1 MVNCRGGIR
10 TMIVTGDHH
19 HTAIATARDV
29 GMISMKAQ
37 IIVIDTVIPPHPLA
51 SPAVSAHTTPAQS
64 ARNSLDQQTP
74 QRSAADLKQPFRLG
88 LEKPRPGH
96 AMSFM
101 QSPVSPRDRPTG
113 VERRLQGHSMSHI
126 QTWAAQ
132 HDPSRGVQGASPV
145 GMGGSPQRLSF
156 EAAQPSAHSA
166 PAMQN
171 QQSRPQPSHRSVD
184 SLQQQQ
190 PASAVSSAVHR
201 GQLQQET
208 DHQWD
213 EQQQQQQQQQQ
224 QTPLQVWYE
233 ETQQSRHD
241 GVGATHHHL
250 QAADQQQQF
259 IQPQQQQQQKQQ
271 QQKSRLSLEDNRLH
285 HGAHQRPAPLQI
297 SSGDASQ
304 RDTVG
309 GGSSSH
315 PYQAA
320 PVSFPASSLYQT
332 SAASPSLSGRQ
343 HVASLAHTDRQH
355 VTADARGSR
364 QHSRLELIPMGAV
377 PRDPT
382 AQATLSPPP
391 SRSARQL
398 LAPLAIT
405 PTPNRHSPWPPS
417 PAPGVDGLQFVL
429 GLSNKTMSPIQ
440 ALTAL
445 AEGRLQ
451 CAITGSAFQHLL
463 ESSDL
468 APLEIVMRSV
478 VVFARMQP
486 QHKGKAVELLTVKGV
501 HQMHDGAPR
510 HIQVP
515 IGFRVNLGFN

>member
-19 HTAIATARDV
+19 HTALATARDV

-51 SPAVSAHTTPAQS
+51 SPAVSTHTSPGQS

-74 QRSAADLKQPFRLG
+74 QRFAADKGQPFRPG

-101 QSPVSPRDRPTG
+101 QSPVSPRDRLPR

-126 QTWAAQ
+126 QTLAAQ
-132 HDPSRGVQGASPV
+132 HDRSGGVQGGSPV
-145 GMGGSPQRLSF
+145 AVGVNPQRLSF

-166 PAMQN
+166 PAMQH
-171 QQSRPQPSHRSVD
+171 QQSRPQPSRPFID
-184 SLQQQQ
+184 SLQQ
-190 PASAVSSAVHR
+190 PASAISSAVHH
-201 GQLQQET
+201 GQLQQKINHER
-208 DHQWD
+208 D
-213 EQQQQQQQQQQ
+213 EQQQQQQQ
-224 QTPLQVWYE
+224 QTPLQPWYE
-233 ETQQSRHD
+233 ETQQSRHNSIGD
-241 GVGATHHHL
+241 THHHV
-250 QAADQQQQF
+250 QAADQQQHQ
-259 IQPQQQQQQKQQ
+259 QQQQQQKQQ

-285 HGAHQRPAPLQI
+285 HGAHQKPAALQI
-297 SSGDASQ
+297 SSFDAGHQ
-304 RDTVG
+304 DTVG
-309 GGSSSH
+309 DVSRGLSSNPH
-315 PYQAA
+315 QAA
-320 PVSFPASSLYQT
+320 PVFPASSLHQT

-343 HVASLAHTDRQH
+343 HAASLAHSDRQH
-355 VTADARGSR
+355 VTADTRGSR
-364 QHSRLELIPMGAV
+364 QHSRLELSPMGAAL
-377 PRDPT
+377 RDPT
-382 AQATLSPPP
+382 AQTTLPLTP

-398 LAPLAIT
+398 LTPLTTT
-405 PTPNRHSPWPPS
+405 PTPTPSPWPPS
-417 PAPGVDGLQFVL
+417 PAPGVDGLRFVL
-429 GLSNKTMSPIQ
+429 GLSNKAMSPIQ

-451 CAITGSAFQHLL
+451 CAITGAAFQHLL

-515 IGFRVNLGFN
+515 IRFRVNLGLL

>member
-1 MVNCRGGIR
+1 
-10 TMIVTGDHH
+10 MIMTGDHH
-19 HTAIATARDV
+19 HTALATACDV

-51 SPAVSAHTTPAQS
+51 SPAVSTHTSPAQS
-64 ARNSLDQQTP
+64 ARNSLDQQIP
-74 QRSAADLKQPFRLG
+74 QRSAADLGQPFRPG

-101 QSPVSPRDRPTG
+101 QSPVSPRDRPPG
-113 VERRLQGHSMSHI
+113 VEKRLQGHSMSHI
-126 QTWAAQ
+126 QTLAAQ
-132 HDPSRGVQGASPV
+132 HDRSGGAQGGRPV
-145 GMGGSPQRLSF
+145 AAGGSPQRLSF

-166 PAMQN
+166 PAMQH

-190 PASAVSSAVHR
+190 QPASAVNSAVSSAVHH
-201 GQLQQET
+201 GHLQQEM
-208 DHQWD
+208 DHQWN

-233 ETQQSRHD
+233 ETQQSRHSGID
-241 GVGATHHHL
+241 ATHHHL
-250 QAADQQQQF
+250 QAADQQQQC
-259 IQPQQQQQQKQQ
+259 IQQQHQQQQK
-271 QQKSRLSLEDNRLH
+271 QKSRLSLEDNRLH

-297 SSGDASQ
+297 SSFDAGH
-304 RDTVG
+304 RDAVG
-309 GGSSSH
+309 GVSGGLSSNSR
-315 PYQAA
+315 PAA
-320 PVSFPASSLYQT
+320 PVFPASSLYQT
-332 SAASPSLSGRQ
+332 SAASASLSGRQ
-343 HVASLAHTDRQH
+343 HVASLAHSDRQH
-355 VTADARGSR
+355 VTADARSSR
-364 QHSRLELIPMGAV
+364 QHSRLELDPMGAV
-377 PRDPT
+377 PRDPN
-382 AQATLSPPP
+382 AQTTLPLTP

-398 LAPLAIT
+398 LAPLT
-405 PTPNRHSPWPPS
+405 TTPNPSPGAPS
-417 PAPGVDGLQFVL
+417 PAPGVDGLRFVL

-451 CAITGSAFQHLL
+451 CAITGAAFQHLL

-501 HQMHDGAPR
+501 HQMHEGAPR

-515 IGFRVNLGFN
+515 IGLRVNLGFAL